1 MDFLYTV
8 HQLTRPG
15 NSLMYLINSSTAA
28 GTVLLNWS
36 QTHRNRK
43 IQALQLN
50 FIFRQSLK
58 SDQSDHPE
66 VSLTLPDFSISVDGS
81 ACKYLSTLFPFF
93 NPTEYKFVY
102 ILPQIKRKYKKTFEN
117 IAQKISEIFK
127 NLKNKKT

>member
-1 MDFLYTV
+1 M
-8 HQLTRPG
+8 
-15 NSLMYLINSSTAA
+15 
-28 GTVLLNWS
+28 LLNWS

-58 SDQSDHPE
+58 SDHPE

-93 NPTEYKFVY
+93 TTEYKFVY